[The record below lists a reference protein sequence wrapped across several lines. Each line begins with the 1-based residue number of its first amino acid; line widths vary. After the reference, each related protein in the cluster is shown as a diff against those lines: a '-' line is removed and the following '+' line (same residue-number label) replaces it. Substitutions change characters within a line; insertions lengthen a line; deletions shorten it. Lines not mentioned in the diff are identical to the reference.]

1 MYDIIKI
8 YQLRPTDDNREA
20 RFVSLMNTRIVRGRD
35 PKCDDYV
42 KVYEI
47 GRAALGI
54 IAIDPETILER
65 VYNIFNINKPA
76 DFKGHSLSVSDV
88 VTLNGVAYYVDT
100 FGFKKLRDF
109 DVGKNYKTEKDGQLK
124 FI

>member
-20 RFVSLMNTRIVRGRD
+20 RFVSLMDTRIVRGRD
-35 PKCDDYV
+35 PKSNDYV

-88 VTLNGVAYYVDT
+88 VTLDGVAYYVDT

>member
-20 RFVSLMNTRIVRGRD
+20 RFVSLMDTRIIRGRD

-65 VYNIFNINKPA
+65 VYNIFNIDKPT

-88 VTLNGVAYYVDT
+88 VTLDGVAYYVDT
-100 FGFKKLRDF
+100 FGFKKLKDF
-109 DVGKNYKTEKDGQLK
+109 DIGKNYKTEKNGQLK